1 MNSPTSS
8 GAVTLPRVIVS
19 GLSGGAGKTLVS
31 LGLCRAWARA
41 GSIVQPFKKGPDYID
56 AAWLALAGRTAAT
69 NLDPFLFPPDTLV
82 SLFLHAAAGREI
94 AVIEGNRGLFDGKDE
109 DGSASTA
116 ELARTLRCPVV
127 LVLDITKMTRTAAAV
142 VAGVKA
148 FEKDLPL
155 AGVILNRVAGERH
168 QNLATRCIERDTD
181 VPVLG
186 ALPKLPSNPI
196 PERHMGLVGDR
207 DMSSSDAIL
216 NSLADIIEEHC
227 DVPRIREA
235 AEAAGPIDK
244 PDKPFFLDAEPA
256 GSKVRIG
263 VAKDEAFWFYYP
275 ENLKALE
282 IAGAKLVEVDLLRP
296 ADWPDLH
303 GLYIGGGFPEL
314 KAQELASNNI
324 IRQRVRAL
332 AEMELPIYA
341 ECGGFMYLCSA
352 LVVDGQEF
360 PMAGVFPVRT
370 ELCGKPQ
377 GLGYVEAKV
386 VAKNPFHDEGAV
398 IKGHEFH
405 YSLCSAADGSV
416 LNFALKMNRGH
427 GILAGLDG
435 LLYKNTWAS
444 YTHLHAVGEPHWAKR
459 FVAAAI
465 AYRRAIEGKPAG
477 RSV

>member
-1 MNSPTSS
+1 MNSPTTSEV
-8 GAVTLPRVIVS
+8 VTLPRVIV
-19 GLSGGAGKTLVS
+19 SGGAGKTLVS

-56 AAWLALAGRTAAT
+56 AAWLAIASRNPAT
-69 NLDPFLFPPDTLV
+69 NLDPFLFSRHSLV
-82 SLFLHAAAGREI
+82 SLFLHAATGRDI

-109 DGSASTA
+109 DGSASTS
-116 ELARTLRCPVV
+116 ELARVLRCPLV

-142 VAGVKA
+142 VAGVKS
-148 FEKDLPL
+148 FEEHLPL

-168 QNLATRCIERDTD
+168 KSIVTRCIERDTG

-186 ALPKLPSNPI
+186 ALPKIPENPI

-207 DMSSSDAIL
+207 DHSSAEAIL
-216 NSLADIIEEHC
+216 DKLADIVEEHC

-235 AEAAGPIDK
+235 AQAAEPIEK
-244 PDKPFFLDAEPA
+244 PSEPFFLDTEPE

-282 IAGAKLVEVDLLRP
+282 LAGAKLVEIDLLRTV
-296 ADWPDLH
+296 DWPDLH

-314 KAQELASNNI
+314 KAQELASNSV

-341 ECGGFMYLCSA
+341 ECGGFMYLCRSLA
-352 LVVDGQEF
+352 VDGHDY

-370 ELCGKPQ
+370 ELCDKPQ
-377 GLGYVEAKV
+377 GLGYVEGTV
-386 VAKNPFHDEGAV
+386 VARNPFHPEGQV
-398 IKGHEFH
+398 IAGHEFH

-416 LNFALKMNRGH
+416 LNFALRMNRGQ

-444 YTHLHAVGEPHWAKR
+444 YTHIHAVGEQDWAKR

-465 AYRRAIEGKPAG
+465 EYRRAVERKPTG

>member
-1 MNSPTSS
+1 MNSPTTSEV
-8 GAVTLPRVIVS
+8 VTLPRVIVS

-56 AAWLALAGRTAAT
+56 AAWLAIASRNPAT
-69 NLDPFLFPPDTLV
+69 NLDPFLFPRTSLL
-82 SLFLHAAAGREI
+82 SLFFHASKGRDI

-116 ELARTLRCPVV
+116 ELARQLRCPLV
-127 LVLDITKMTRTAAAV
+127 LVMDITKMTRTAAAV

-168 QNLATRCIERDTD
+168 KSLATRCIERDTG

-186 ALPKLPSNPI
+186 ALPKIPDNPI

-207 DMSSSDAIL
+207 DLSSAEAIL
-216 NSLADIIEEHC
+216 DRLADIVEEHC
-227 DVPRIREA
+227 DVQRIREA
-235 AEAAGPIDK
+235 AEAADPMEK
-244 PDKPFFLDAEPA
+244 PAEPFFLESEPA

-263 VAKDEAFWFYYP
+263 VVKDEAFWFYYP

-282 IAGAKLVEVDLLRP
+282 LAGARLVEVDLLRT

-314 KAQELASNNI
+314 KAQELASNNT

-341 ECGGFMYLCSA
+341 ECGGFMYLCRS

-370 ELCGKPQ
+370 ELCVKPQ
-377 GLGYVEAKV
+377 GLGYVEGTV
-386 VAKNPFHDEGAV
+386 VAANPFHPEGST
-398 IKGHEFH
+398 IIGHEFH
-405 YSLCSAADGSV
+405 YSVCSAADGSV
-416 LNFALKMNRGH
+416 LNFALKMNRGQ

-435 LLYKNTWAS
+435 LVYKNTWAS
-444 YTHLHAVGEPHWAKR
+444 YTHIHVVGEPQWAAR

-465 AYRRAIEGKPAG
+465 EYRRAIERKPAG